1 MTRTVPGSVE
11 LLDRALGYTRARLA
25 GVRAELLD
33 APTPCEAWTL
43 ADLLAHMEDGLD
55 AFAEAAG
62 GAVEVLPGSAAGGR
76 VAVLREKACAL
87 LAAWSD
93 PAPGDVVLEAGGAR
107 VDLGTPTLV
116 ATAALEVTVHGWDVG
131 QSTGERTAI
140 PADLARQL
148 LPVAHRLVGA
158 GDRGTRF
165 ARARAVS
172 AMAPYDQRLLG
183 FLGRT

>member
-1 MTRTVPGSVE
+1 MTQTLPGSIE

-25 GVRAELLD
+25 AVRAQLLGD
-33 APTPCEAWTL
+33 PTPCAAWTL

-62 GAVEVLPGSAAGGR
+62 GAVEVRADSGAGGR
-76 VAVLREKACAL
+76 VAALREKACAL
-87 LAAWSD
+87 LVVWSE
-93 PAPGDVVLEAGGAR
+93 PAPGDVVIEASGTR

>member
-1 MTRTVPGSVE
+1 MTQTIPGSVE

-25 GVRAELLD
+25 VVRDDLLGR
-33 APTPCEAWTL
+33 PTPCDAWTL

-62 GAVEVLPGSAAGGR
+62 GAVEVRAGSAAGGR
-76 VAVLREKACAL
+76 VATLREKACAL
-87 LAAWSD
+87 LTAWGD
-93 PAPGDVVLEAGGAR
+93 PAPGDVVIEASSAR
-107 VDLGTPTLV
+107 VDLGTATLV
-116 ATAALEVTVHGWDVG
+116 AAAALEVTVHGWDMA

-140 PADLARQL
+140 PASLAQQL

-165 ARARAVS
+165 APVRPVP